1 VFVKRVAHI
10 GLVKT
15 MNKVKLS
22 KFLSNNLS
30 TASCYLTKMEIL
42 LIFVLSI
49 TSGYAVKMEML
60 LAETK
65 PISPTET
72 LIGKAVIQPNRG
84 IVKQSTM
91 MFEKNLLEVE
101 HKNIQGFIARA
112 ETEDQNYEKDTAGVL
127 DKGHIFYGYDNI
139 AQKDAQIDIGGIF

>member
-1 VFVKRVAHI
+1 MK
-10 GLVKT
+10 
-15 MNKVKLS
+15 KVKLS
-22 KFLSNNLS
+22 KFLILNLS
-30 TASCYLTKMEIL
+30 PVSCYLTKMEML

-65 PISPTET
+65 PMSPAAT
-72 LIGKAVIQPNRG
+72 LIGKAVIQPNSG

-91 MFEKNLLEVE
+91 MFEKDLPEAE
-101 HKNIQGFIARA
+101 HKNMQGFIARTKA
-112 ETEDQNYEKDTAGVL
+112 ADQNYKKDITSVW

>member
-1 VFVKRVAHI
+1 
-10 GLVKT
+10 

-30 TASCYLTKMEIL
+30 SVCGYLTKMEML

-65 PISPTET
+65 TISPTVT
-72 LIGKAVIQPNRG
+72 LIAKTDIPHHSG

-91 MFEKNLLEVE
+91 MFEKELPEAE
-101 HKNIQGFIARA
+101 YKNIQDFIARTKA
-112 ETEDQNYEKDTAGVL
+112 ADQNYEKDTKIVW
-127 DKGHIFYGYDNI
+127 DKSHTL
-139 AQKDAQIDIGGIF
+139 

>member
-1 VFVKRVAHI
+1 MK
-10 GLVKT
+10 
-15 MNKVKLS
+15 KVKLS
-22 KFLSNNLS
+22 KFLILNLS
-30 TASCYLTKMEIL
+30 TMSCYLTKMEML

-65 PISPTET
+65 PMSPTAT
-72 LIGKAVIQPNRG
+72 LIGKAVIQPNIG

-91 MFEKNLLEVE
+91 VFEKDLSDAE
-101 HKNIQGFIARA
+101 HENIQGFIARA
-112 ETEDQNYEKDTAGVL
+112 EAADQNYVKDTISVW

-139 AQKDAQIDIGGIF
+139 AQKYAQIDIGGIF